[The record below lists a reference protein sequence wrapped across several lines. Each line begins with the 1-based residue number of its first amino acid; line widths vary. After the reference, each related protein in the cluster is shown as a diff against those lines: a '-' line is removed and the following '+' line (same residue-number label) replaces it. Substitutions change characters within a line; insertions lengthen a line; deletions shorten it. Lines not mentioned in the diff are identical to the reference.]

1 MLQPVPRCRYIWLN
15 EGRTACYYL
24 LAGEPPPLALTSLF
38 SVSVPAGGLAP
49 IASTKPPHLRQDG
62 PPGWDGETIERSDRA
77 PGNGPR
83 ALFFTCLLGDR
94 PRRPGGLLDQAGAA
108 ELAAVEALERG
119 RAFPYSIPC
128 PMGKRRGWVPRDE
141 IAG

>member
-1 MLQPVPRCRYIWLN
+1 M
-15 EGRTACYYL
+15 GR
-24 LAGEPPPLALTSLF
+24 G
-38 SVSVPAGGLAP
+38 
-49 IASTKPPHLRQDG
+49 KR
-62 PPGWDGETIERSDRA
+62 IERSNRA

-83 ALFFTCLLGDR
+83 ALFFTCLSGDGSRVRGYLHLPTTRALFFTCLSGDR